1 MRCIS
6 IYMAEYEGSKELASG
21 GRAANVGASK
31 DVYATEDEEEVMPD
45 LELSPP
51 SSDDEEDASPSPSA
65 LITTTPDRTRGR
77 IDKAEDGSCE
87 EGSIAR
93 QQETEMQLPNDFQA
107 VIKALDIFAAL
118 FAI

>member
-1 MRCIS
+1 
-6 IYMAEYEGSKELASG
+6 MAEYEGSKELDSG

-31 DVYATEDEEEVMPD
+31 VVYATDEG
-45 LELSPP
+45 
-51 SSDDEEDASPSPSA
+51 DASPSPSA